1 MCLDLPFKPLF
12 ILSILFPTLTV
23 GVPRRR
29 SVRPVRTRQ
38 DVSSQR
44 RSVDAEHLSN
54 HVIVAVQG
62 HLQMFDRIRDVK
74 VVGQGEGPW
83 HLVGSAKD
91 EEVTSELAMMMS
103 VLILILISVTFTHL
117 QGTKQEGSHLCHLH
131 TSTWDQT

>member
-1 MCLDLPFKPLF
+1 VCLDLPFKPLF

-83 HLVGSAKD
+83 HLVGSAQS
-91 EEVTSELAMMMS
+91 EEVAGKLAVVVSMVAT
-103 VLILILISVTFTHL
+103 VLVSVTLTHL
-117 QGTKQEGSHLCHLH
+117 YVCVKKQRNS
-131 TSTWDQT
+131 